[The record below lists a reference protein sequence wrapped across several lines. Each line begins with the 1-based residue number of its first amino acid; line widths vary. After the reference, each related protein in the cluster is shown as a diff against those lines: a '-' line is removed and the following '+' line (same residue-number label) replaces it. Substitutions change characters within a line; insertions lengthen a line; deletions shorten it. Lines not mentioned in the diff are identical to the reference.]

1 MQSKLVPDKRHPKK
15 CLRKLIPHQKIL
27 CLMTIWLLVRG
38 IFWRRISWRRTNDKW
53 PFCHT
58 RVFCQSISG
67 FGLQT
72 LSKIDLDF
80 TFANPKFCL
89 PFRFSCLVDWRP
101 RMYNGLVGHR
111 QIARC
116 VIKSKTVVVVYSML
130 LNICYPKPYG
140 HPLGLLNSQNTGI
153 CSLHISRLKYKFG
166 MVWAKE
172 TDTQTRFL

>member
-1 MQSKLVPDKRHPKK
+1 MSTQINSASKNSLFNDY
-15 CLRKLIPHQKIL
+15 
-27 CLMTIWLLVRG
+27 MTTCPRNLLTQN
-38 IFWRRISWRRTNDKW
+38 STWRRTNDKW

-58 RVFCQSISG
+58 RVFRQSISG

-111 QIARC
+111 QTARC

-130 LNICYPKPYG
+130 LNICSPKPYG

-153 CSLHISRLKYKFG
+153 CKLFQVLNINLEWFELRKRIPKPGFFKYLEFP
-166 MVWAKE
+166 
-172 TDTQTRFL
+172 